1 MNFLSIIL
9 TILFLSPS
17 DIIASSTNASALKAE
32 ILNELEPLEDNP
44 MMTKSFAKNGATPL
58 ASVKGQFSFLL
69 QLEQSEKKLK
79 AIKDDMPRF
88 IEIMTY
94 LNQIKDTVTEKQ
106 LKTFLSSI
114 SGQVGLGLAQRPQ
127 TTISYV
133 NSRLKSFPK

>member
-9 TILFLSPS
+9 TILFISPS

-44 MMTKSFAKNGATPL
+44 MMTKSFAKSGATPL
-58 ASVKGQFSFLL
+58 ATVKGQFSFLL

-114 SGQVGLGLAQRPQ
+114 SGQVGLGLKQRPQ

-133 NSRLKSFPK
+133 DSRLKSFPK